1 MICAIGK
8 DIGALI
14 SNVGS
19 GVAVASSGGGGG
31 GATAGGEEATKEE
44 EKKEEKKEESEEESD
59 DDMGFGKFCQ
69 LVPNCMICVYTYV
82 KCVITLLFVTGLF
95 D

>member
-1 MICAIGK
+1 MLYTRYQYSVPICFTGK

-31 GATAGGEEATKEE
+31 TAAGGEEAAKEE
-44 EKKEEKKEESEEESD
+44 EKEEKKEESEEESD
-59 DDMGFGKFCQ
+59 DDMGFGESELIFFPSWF
-69 LVPNCMICVYTYV
+69 LSGIC
-82 KCVITLLFVTGLF
+82 LMLM
-95 D
+95 

>member
-1 MICAIGK
+1 MLFSLTVPICFTGK

-31 GATAGGEEATKEE
+31 TAAGGEEAAKEE

-59 DDMGFGKFCQ
+59 DDMGFGKSELIFCLQ
-69 LVPNCMICVYTYV
+69 LHVN
-82 KCVITLLFVTGLF
+82 TL
-95 D
+95 